1 LQQTKG
7 PAILSILQRPTTVAA
22 ATLWQTANS
31 LLARLPPFRFYVAKL
46 HHRGSSSLCKLVS
59 EFIAGSGHWTTDYRL
74 PTADYR
80 LQTPGSESR
89 CCSSGN
95 KSALSAWD
103 RSQSWGKRQRSLL
116 KISICC
122 HCVQQFAIV
131 KLYLMINV
139 CGGHIKFQKNAV
151 CLGHLRDLCGHE
163 WHQCLRLGLIQLH
176 AAVPSNRPLIL
187 VETLHARFPN
197 RQTGGKFSSACP
209 NGRPPLLKKMGSIKD
224 ITLLSHFSRGF
235 LFNRTVQG
243 LTLASWLKTR
253 WSLCGCYC

>member
-1 LQQTKG
+1 VANRQQSVG
-7 PAILSILQRPTTVAA
+7 PTSAFPLLCCKTAPQGFIVLVQIGLGVYCRVR
-22 ATLWQTANS
+22 TLD
-31 LLARLPPFRFYVAKL
+31 
-46 HHRGSSSLCKLVS
+46 HG
-59 EFIAGSGHWTTDYRL
+59 L

-163 WHQCLRLGLIQLH
+163 WHQCLRLGLIQPH

-197 RQTGGKFSSACP
+197 RQTGGKFSFACP
-209 NGRPPLLKKMGSIKD
+209 NGPPPLLKKMGSIKD
-224 ITLLSHFSRGF
+224 ITLLSPFSRGF

-243 LTLASWLKTR
+243 LALASWLKTR